1 MHLAPCGLRPG
12 HRPGILPKTPVLV
25 MLHASNIPCSSPHVP
40 GPQNCKWNFLAFSGT
55 FKVHLG
61 VQEDA
66 AARSLLFTLVESSF
80 MRSFKGSWIVKEAP
94 SRTSSSS
101 SGSGSGGCLIEH
113 QLSVAPS
120 VPVPPPV
127 SFYTRGIFM
136 RQVERVLLDLKE
148 EAEARWGRG
157 PVEAVVEAERVTVKV
172 GSG

>member
-1 MHLAPCGLRPG
+1 MHL
-12 HRPGILPKTPVLV
+12 HILFL
-25 MLHASNIPCSSPHVP
+25 CSAHLL

-94 SRTSSSS
+94 SSSSS
-101 SGSGSGGCLIEH
+101 SGSGRVGCLIEH

-127 SFYTRGIFM
+127 SYYTRGIFM

-157 PVEAVVEAERVTVKV
+157 AEAVGVEVERVAVKV